1 MAKKGWQMILKI
13 DNVTKNFGGVT
24 AIKETSFSVA
34 PKEIF
39 GLIGPNG
46 AGKTTMFNIITGNYE
61 PSSGQVI
68 FRNEPLTGLKPH
80 SIVRKGIARTFQNI
94 RLFSS
99 MSVLDNVLIGF
110 DFQARYGF
118 LESIVRFPRFL
129 KEEKRIKNRALEI
142 LDYFGMASY
151 ADEKAVDL
159 SYGQQRKVEIA
170 RALATNP
177 ELLLLDE
184 PAAGMNPSETE
195 ELGEIIK
202 KARNDF
208 DLTVLLIEHDMK
220 FVNQMCD
227 KVLVLDYGK
236 TIFEGKPSDAIKDPE
251 VITAYLGDFHND

>member
-1 MAKKGWQMILKI
+1 MILKI

-24 AIKETSFSVA
+24 AINETSFCVK

-61 PSSGQVI
+61 PTFGKVL
-68 FRNEPLTGLKPH
+68 FRNENLTGLKPH
-80 SIVRKGIARTFQNI
+80 QIVRKGIARTFQNI

-110 DFQARYGF
+110 DFQARYSF
-118 LESIVRFPRFL
+118 MEAIVRFPRFIS
-129 KEEKRIKNRALEI
+129 EERRIKNRSMEI
-142 LDYFGMASY
+142 LDYFGMSQFAQ
-151 ADEKAVDL
+151 EKATDL

-220 FVNQMCD
+220 FVNQLCD

-236 TIFEGKPSDAIKDPE
+236 TIFEGTPRDAIQDKE

>member
-1 MAKKGWQMILKI
+1 MILKI
-13 DNVTKNFGGVT
+13 ENVTKNFGGVS

-61 PSSGQVI
+61 PSSGEVI
-68 FRNEPLTGLKPH
+68 FRNEVLNGLKPH
-80 SIVRKGIARTFQNI
+80 HIVRKGIARTIQNI

-118 LESIVRFPRFL
+118 MESILRFPRFIG
-129 KEEKRIKNRALEI
+129 EEKRIKARSMEI
-142 LDYFGMASY
+142 LDYFGMSEFAH
-151 ADEKAVDL
+151 EKAVDL

-184 PAAGMNPSETE
+184 PAAGMNPQETE
-195 ELGEIIK
+195 ELGELIK
-202 KARNDF
+202 KARVDF

-220 FVNQMCD
+220 FVNQLCD

-236 TIFEGKPSDAIKDPE
+236 TIFEGKPADAICDPE
-251 VITAYLGDFHND
+251 VIAAYLGDFHND

>member
-1 MAKKGWQMILKI
+1 MILKI

-46 AGKTTMFNIITGNYE
+46 AGKTTMFNIITGNYT
-61 PSSGQVI
+61 PTSGEVI
-68 FRNEPLTGLKPH
+68 FRNEAISGLKPH
-80 SIVRKGIARTFQNI
+80 HIVRKGIARTFQNI

-118 LESIVRFPRFL
+118 FESILRFPRFIG
-129 KEEKRIKNRALEI
+129 EERRIKARSMEI
-142 LDYFGMASY
+142 LDYFGMSSY
-151 ADEKAVDL
+151 AQDKAVDL

-195 ELGEIIK
+195 ELGDIIK
-202 KARNDF
+202 KARVDF

-220 FVNQMCD
+220 FVNQLCD

-236 TIFEGKPSDAIKDPE
+236 TIFEGKPADAIQDPE
-251 VITAYLGDFHND
+251 VIAAYLGDFHNDQR

>member
-1 MAKKGWQMILKI
+1 MILKI

-24 AIKETSFSVA
+24 AINEISFSVA
-34 PKEIF
+34 AKEIF

-46 AGKTTMFNIITGNYE
+46 AGKTTMFNIITGNYV
-61 PSSGQVI
+61 PTSGEVM
-68 FRNEPLTGLKPH
+68 FHNEAISGLKPH
-80 SIVRKGIARTFQNI
+80 HIVRKGIARTFQNI

-99 MSVLDNVLIGF
+99 MSVLDNILIGF

-118 LESIVRFPRFL
+118 MESILRFPRFIG
-129 KEEKRIKNRALEI
+129 EERRIKARSMEI
-142 LDYFGMASY
+142 LDYFGMSSFAH
-151 ADEKAVDL
+151 EKAVDL

-177 ELLLLDE
+177 DLLLLDE

-195 ELGEIIK
+195 ELGDIIK
-202 KARNDF
+202 KARVDF

-220 FVNQMCD
+220 FVNQLCD

-236 TIFEGKPSDAIKDPE
+236 TIFEGKPSDAIQDPE
-251 VITAYLGDFHND
+251 VIAAYLGDFHND

>member
-1 MAKKGWQMILKI
+1 MILQI
-13 DNVTKNFGGVT
+13 ENVTKNFGGVT
-24 AIKETSFSVA
+24 AIKETSFGVK

-61 PSSGQVI
+61 PTMGKVL
-68 FRNEPLTGLKPH
+68 FRNESLTGLKPH
-80 SIVRKGIARTFQNI
+80 QIVRKGIARTFQNI

-110 DFQARYGF
+110 DFQARYSF
-118 LESIVRFPRFL
+118 AEAIIRFPRFIS
-129 KEEKRIKNRALEI
+129 EERRIKNRSMEI
-142 LDYFGMASY
+142 LDYFGMSKFAH
-151 ADEKAVDL
+151 EKATDL

-220 FVNQMCD
+220 FVNQLCD

-236 TIFEGKPSDAIKDPE
+236 TIFEGTPQDAIQDKE

>member
-1 MAKKGWQMILKI
+1 MILKI
-13 DNVTKNFGGVT
+13 ENVTKNFGGVT

-61 PSSGQVI
+61 PSSGEVI
-68 FRNEPLTGLKPH
+68 FRGEPLNGLKPYQ
-80 SIVRKGIARTFQNI
+80 IVRKGIARTFQNI

-118 LESIVRFPRFL
+118 LESIVRFPRFI
-129 KEEKRIKNRALEI
+129 KEEKRIKTRSMEI
-142 LDYFGMASY
+142 LDYFGMASF
-151 ADEKAVDL
+151 AHEKAVDL

-236 TIFEGKPSDAIKDPE
+236 TIFEGKPHEAIQDPE
-251 VITAYLGDFHND
+251 VIAAYLGDFHND

>member
-1 MAKKGWQMILKI
+1 MILHVN
-13 DNVTKNFGGVT
+13 NVTKNFGGVS
-24 AIKETSFSVA
+24 AIKETSFTVER
-34 PKEIF
+34 KEIF

-61 PSSGQVI
+61 PTSGEVS
-68 FRNEPLTGLKPH
+68 FRSEMIHGLKPH
-80 SIVRKGIARTFQNI
+80 LIVRKGIARTFQNI

-110 DFQARYGF
+110 DFQANYSF
-118 LESIVRFPRFL
+118 LEAVTRLPRFFG
-129 KEEKRIKNRALEI
+129 EEKRIKNRALEI
-142 LDYFGMASY
+142 LDYFGMSAF

-202 KARNDF
+202 KAREDF

-220 FVNQMCD
+220 FVNQLCD

-236 TIFEGKPSDAIKDPE
+236 TIFEGKPADAILDPE
-251 VITAYLGDFHND
+251 VIAAYLGDFHND

>member
-1 MAKKGWQMILKI
+1 MILKI

-68 FRNEPLTGLKPH
+68 FRGEPLGGLKPH
-80 SIVRKGIARTFQNI
+80 QIVRKGIARTFQNI

-118 LESIVRFPRFL
+118 LESIVRFPRFI
-129 KEEKRIKNRALEI
+129 KEEKRIKVRSMEI
-142 LDYFGMASY
+142 LDYFGMASF

-195 ELGEIIK
+195 ELGVIIK

-236 TIFEGKPSDAIKDPE
+236 TIFEGKPHEAIQDPE
-251 VITAYLGDFHND
+251 VIAAYLGDFHND